1 MVVLVLW
8 STKYLTPS
16 RVYRISQPSGRG
28 SSFCKLEGEVGS
40 QGGRSRHEAVWTA
53 VYLIR
58 PTDRHT
64 QAGEVSGAVPRT
76 YP

>member
-28 SSFCKLEGEVGS
+28 SSFCKLEGEVGVTGWTLQARGHVDRGLLDS
-40 QGGRSRHEAVWTA
+40 PDRQTHSGG
-53 VYLIR
+53 
-58 PTDRHT
+58 
-64 QAGEVSGAVPRT
+64 
-76 YP
+76 